1 MLRRVLRCDP
11 VQLVQVSYLFPS
23 TTCRVAAL
31 RATYTSCGTT
41 AANGQ
46 SPTLIVYIR
55 SITNVPFDALTLND
69 STSGDIEFGSTAPI
83 TLEMPALVIQRHGA
97 AFRQK
102 KRSSLVVGT
111 YFTLTRPDPAGLLEQ

>member
-1 MLRRVLRCDP
+1 MV
-11 VQLVQVSYLFPS
+11 
-23 TTCRVAAL
+23 AL

-41 AANGQ
+41 AANVQ
-46 SPTLIVYIR
+46 SPTLTVYIR
-55 SITNVPFDALTLND
+55 SITNGPLGALTLSD
-69 STSGDIEFGSTAPI
+69 STSGDIEFCSTVPV

-111 YFTLTRPDPAGLLEQ
+111 YFIFIGPDPAGLLEQ